1 MRTVPAIT
9 LSSVLLTTSA
19 ALVTGAQEPGTDVEF
34 LGDIDDEII
43 VTAEKPERGEMPSP
57 TYIVQTYSV
66 VNRGSRLYREGR
78 YSEALPY
85 LVTAAKRGF
94 KWAQARAGDIYLHGR
109 GGVARDIE
117 AGIGWLGVAA
127 MPETDPA
134 IRNYFRDAM
143 AEVRPE
149 HLLHFATIVAD
160 YRRQWGSDGYRVTC
174 ERAPKIDGIHGS
186 QSLRMKRLR
195 CTFMDEIPL
204 CRTPY
209 GDPSGA
215 WSGSVTS
222 RGNSRWGAGADCC
235 LATAP
240 RLGSVSDSHS

>member
-1 MRTVPAIT
+1 MRTVSAFT
-9 LSSVLLTTSA
+9 ASFALLVA
-19 ALVTGAQEPGTDVEF
+19 LPALVTLAQEAAAEVEF

-127 MPETDPA
+127 MPETDPS

-186 QSLRMKRLR
+186 QSFRLKRLR

-209 GDPSGA
+209 GDPSGGME
-215 WSGSVTS
+215 WIC
-222 RGNSRWGAGADCC
+222 DK
-235 LATAP
+235 P
-240 RLGSVSDSHS
+240 RE